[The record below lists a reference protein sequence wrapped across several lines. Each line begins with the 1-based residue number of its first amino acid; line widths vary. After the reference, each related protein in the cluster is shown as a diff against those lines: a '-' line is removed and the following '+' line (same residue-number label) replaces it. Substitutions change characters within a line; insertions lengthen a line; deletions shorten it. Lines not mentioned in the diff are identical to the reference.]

1 MKSGDIKVY
10 SNAKEG
16 GKGEHC
22 KRKKKKEGKNN
33 GVSIKKGGK
42 IVVPY
47 VVSIARWLISFVPL
61 RFFPPSNVLSIRVLF
76 ENYYTRQWGGGGG
89 GGDTISRAS
98 LAMWSKRL
106 IEPPPLLEKGVIKT
120 RPRQLRRFP
129 TFVTYL
135 FPTSFVELCSL
146 SIDALS
152 RGLAS
157 S

>member
-47 VVSIARWLISFVPL
+47 VVSIGRWLISFVPL
-61 RFFPPSNVLSIRVLF
+61 RFFPPRMFCRFACCSKII
-76 ENYYTRQWGGGGG
+76 TR
-89 GGDTISRAS
+89 DNEEEEEEEA
-98 LAMWSKRL
+98 
-106 IEPPPLLEKGVIKT
+106 T
-120 RPRQLRRFP
+120 RSHVPR
-129 TFVTYL
+129 
-135 FPTSFVELCSL
+135 
-146 SIDALS
+146 
-152 RGLAS
+152 
-157 S
+157 